1 LLVGS
6 FDQPTMITL
15 FGIFFGLALGALA
28 AWSIRRSRQSRRA
41 SRDWLT
47 TDGRI
52 VESRVEQKNL
62 GSGDRPGILFAPRV
76 TYEYS
81 VNDHT
86 YRSERIAFSGGV
98 SSLAPQAAQVKIA
111 RYPSGAQVTV
121 YYNPKRPE
129 EAVLER
135 DG

>member
-1 LLVGS
+1 MLVGS

-28 AWSIRRSRQSRRA
+28 AWSIRRSQQSRRA

-47 TDGRI
+47 TDGQI

-62 GSGDRPGILFAPRV
+62 GSGDRPGILFAPRIA
-76 TYEYS
+76 YEYS
-81 VNDHT
+81 VNGHT
-86 YRSERIAFSGGV
+86 HQSERVAFSAV
-98 SSLAPQAAQVKIA
+98 VWSLAPQAAQTKCA

-121 YYNPKRPE
+121 YYNPERPE